1 MSNTNQAD
9 NLVTSVAALGKTIRE
24 VRKQQGL
31 TQADISGL
39 AAIGNRFVVDLE
51 KGKPTI
57 QLQKTLDVLALLG
70 LELVIRKKYAK
81 RDSHDARTGRAFNNV
96 LHRWPTIRFNRRSI
110 NATCCAGY
118 FSIYSLAITTVMPK
132 TWPCWPRR
140 RACG

>member
-70 LELVIRKKYAK
+70 LELVIRKK
-81 RDSHDARTGRAFNNV
+81 GQ
-96 LHRWPTIRFNRRSI
+96 P
-110 NATCCAGY
+110 
-118 FSIYSLAITTVMPK
+118 
-132 TWPCWPRR
+132 
-140 RACG
+140 

>member
-1 MSNTNQAD
+1 MSNINQAD

-70 LELVIRKKYAK
+70 LELVIRKK
-81 RDSHDARTGRAFNNV
+81 GQ
-96 LHRWPTIRFNRRSI
+96 P
-110 NATCCAGY
+110 
-118 FSIYSLAITTVMPK
+118 
-132 TWPCWPRR
+132 
-140 RACG
+140 